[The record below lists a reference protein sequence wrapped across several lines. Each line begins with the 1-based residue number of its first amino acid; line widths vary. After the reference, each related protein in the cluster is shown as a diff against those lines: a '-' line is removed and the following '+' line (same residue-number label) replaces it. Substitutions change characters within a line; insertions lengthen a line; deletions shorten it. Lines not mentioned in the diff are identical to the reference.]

1 MNRSTLPSF
10 VNKLSLIAFI
20 TLFGFM
26 GIFTASAQDDKLNQ
40 FSFEDVP
47 TEDVRPP
54 YFAVAG
60 GFTTTWLFTNL
71 TDLNALTNGIV
82 GGNYTSPLLMFGG
95 EGFAAIGFIPN
106 VRVGIM
112 GATSFNLLQNEAK
125 TRRTEFTLSLTG
137 LGIDYAITPVK
148 GFSIIPGVV
157 GGLGVSNIE
166 ITQTSGSQTYQQ
178 IPPTATATNYM
189 RRLRSNF
196 TYVQPRLNIEYAF
209 TSFSMLRVNAG
220 YNLSFMG
227 DWQADNASPVTGVPA
242 GINATGLSIQ
252 AGLFVGLFNN

>member
-1 MNRSTLPSF
+1 MNRSLFMPVSQ
-10 VNKLSLIAFI
+10 KLSIIAFAV
-20 TLFGFM
+20 LFSFL
-26 GIFTASAQDDKLNQ
+26 GICTASAQDDKLNQ

-71 TDLNALTNGIV
+71 TDLNGFTNGIV

-106 VRVGIM
+106 LRVGIM

-137 LGIDYAITPVK
+137 IGIDYAITPVK

-166 ITQTSGSQTYQQ
+166 ITQTSGSQAFTQ
-178 IPPTATATNYM
+178 ITTPSATNYM

-227 DWQADNASPVTGVPA
+227 DWQADNAAPVTGVPA